1 MRKTCANRFWVL
13 LLAWFMEQPALSLAS
28 PADPYEKV
36 NNSWEEFGAV
46 YSRILENYYT
56 DLDQDQ
62 IMRAAI
68 DGMIE
73 ELDWYSQFYDEEGLR
88 QLRQDTTG
96 KFAGLGITVG
106 IKENYPVVIAPI
118 EDTPAFNAGLLPG
131 DLIVSIEGR
140 DTFGLTLKEV
150 VDILR
155 GEPGSTVR
163 IGVSRKGRPSV
174 WDLSIERKIITIKSV
189 ALVEEI
195 EPGIG
200 YVSMRQTRF
209 SEDTAAEVEGALGAL
224 KEKNVNGAILDLRG
238 NPGGLLSQAIQVAD
252 LFLPK
257 GAPIVSIKDKD
268 GRGEGLKR
276 SQKRAFVDEM
286 KLVVLI
292 DAGSASAAEIVA
304 GAIQDNDRGVVLGAT
319 SFGKGSVQTIFD
331 LHQTKDTALKLTT
344 ALYYTPSGRSIHR
357 ESFASPGGLPFK
369 VPFGQIELPV
379 GQVLELIL
387 RAPDLSW
394 ADTALRARF
403 ELEETQVEEVL
414 STSLGELAGRAS
426 RAEEG
431 ETSVAD
437 SLSEELREDFY
448 TLKERKVY
456 GGGGITPDVFIE
468 PDRPP
473 SYILELVRDRLFFDF
488 VVDYVARDSVLASS
502 GIVPEVDDGMLRAFE
517 AFCRDAKTDLKAR
530 KTGQKEL
537 DAIRNL
543 AVEMGWESS
552 LQASLE
558 SLQNEIVA
566 ERARGITAK
575 LEPYIKASLE
585 RELALRLVGR
595 RASLLIALKEDA
607 QLQEAIRLLLDVENY
622 RQVLQE
628 GASREGR

>member
-1 MRKTCANRFWVL
+1 MKKNFANGFWVL
-13 LLAWFMEQPALSLAS
+13 SLAWFLVLPALGLAS
-28 PADPYEKV
+28 SADPYEEV
-36 NNSWEEFGAV
+36 NDSWEEFGAV
-46 YSRILENYYT
+46 YTRILENYYA

-106 IKENYPVVIAPI
+106 LKDNYPVVIAPI
-118 EDTPAFNAGLLPG
+118 EDTPAFKAGLLPG

-163 IGVSRKGRPSV
+163 IGVSRMGRPSV

-189 ALVEEI
+189 ALAEEI
-195 EPGIG
+195 RPGIG
-200 YVSMRQTRF
+200 YVSLRQTRF
-209 SEDTAAEVEGALGAL
+209 SEDTAAEVEGALRAL
-224 KEKNVNGAILDLRG
+224 KEKNVKGAILDLRG
-238 NPGGLLSQAIQVAD
+238 NPGGLLNQAVQVAD

-276 SQKRAFVDEM
+276 SQKRAFVDDDLT
-286 KLVVLI
+286 LVVLI

-331 LHQTKDTALKLTT
+331 LHETKDTALKLTT

-357 ESFASPGGLPFK
+357 ESFVSPGGVPFK

-379 GQVLELIL
+379 GQVLELVL
-387 RAPDLSW
+387 RAPDLIW

-403 ELEETQVEEVL
+403 ELEESQVEEVL
-414 STSLGELAGRAS
+414 STSLGELAGRTS
-426 RAEEG
+426 RGEG
-431 ETSVAD
+431 ETSAVD
-437 SLSEELREDFY
+437 SLKELSEAFY

-456 GGGGITPDVFIE
+456 GGGGITPDILIE
-468 PDRPP
+468 LDRPP
-473 SYILELVRDRLFFDF
+473 RYILELARDRLFFDF
-488 VVDYVARDSVLASS
+488 VVDYVSRDSVLASS
-502 GIVPEVDDGMLRAFE
+502 GIVPEVDDAMLRAFE
-517 AFCRDAKTDLKAR
+517 AFCRNANTGLKAQ
-530 KTGQKEL
+530 KTGQREL

-543 AVEMGWESS
+543 AAEMGWESS

-558 SLQNEIVA
+558 ILENGIEE
-566 ERARGITAK
+566 ERARGITVK
-575 LEPYIKASLE
+575 LEPYVKAALE

-595 RASLLIALKEDA
+595 RASLLIAIEEDA
-607 QLQEAIRLLLDVENY
+607 QLQEAIRLLQDAQRYE
-622 RQVLQE
+622 QVLQE
-628 GASREGR
+628 GDS

>member
-1 MRKTCANRFWVL
+1 MKKNFANGFWVL
-13 LLAWFMEQPALSLAS
+13 SLAWFLVQPALGRAS
-28 PADPYEKV
+28 SADPYEEV

-46 YSRILENYYT
+46 YTRILENYYT

-106 IKENYPVVIAPI
+106 LKDNYPVVIAPI

-163 IGVSRKGRPSV
+163 IGVSRKGRSSV
-174 WDLSIERKIITIKSV
+174 WDLSIEREIITIKSV
-189 ALVEEI
+189 ALSEEI
-195 EPGIG
+195 RPGIG
-200 YVSMRQTRF
+200 YVSMRRTRF
-209 SEDTAAEVEGALGAL
+209 SEGTAAEVEGALKAL
-224 KEKNVNGAILDLRG
+224 KEKNVKGAILDLRG

-257 GAPIVSIKDKD
+257 GAPIVSIKEKD

-276 SQKRAFVDEM
+276 SQKRAFVEDM
-286 KLVVLI
+286 ALVVLI

-331 LHQTKDTALKLTT
+331 LHGTKDTALKLTT

-357 ESFASPGGLPFK
+357 ESFASPGGVPFK

-379 GQVLELIL
+379 GQVLELVL
-387 RAPDLSW
+387 RAPDLIW

-403 ELEETQVEEVL
+403 ELEESQVEEVL
-414 STSLGELAGRAS
+414 STSLGELAGRTS
-426 RAEEG
+426 RGEG
-431 ETSVAD
+431 ETSAVD
-437 SLSEELREDFY
+437 SLKELSEAFY

-456 GGGGITPDVFIE
+456 GGGGITPDIAIE

-473 SYILELVRDRLFFDF
+473 RYVLELARDRLFFDF
-488 VVDYVARDSVLASS
+488 VVDYVSRDSVLVSS
-502 GIVPEVDDGMLRAFE
+502 GVVPEVDDAMLRAFE
-517 AFCRDAKTDLKAR
+517 VFCRDANTGLKTQ
-530 KTGQKEL
+530 KTGQREL

-543 AVEMGWESS
+543 AEEMGWKSS

-558 SLQNEIVA
+558 SLENGIEE

-575 LEPYIKASLE
+575 LEPYVKAALE
-585 RELALRLVGR
+585 RELTLRLVGR
-595 RASLLIALKEDA
+595 RASLLIALEEDA
-607 QLQEAIRLLLDVENY
+607 QLEEAIRLLQDAQRYE
-622 RQVLQE
+622 QVLQE
-628 GASREGR
+628 GAS

>member
-1 MRKTCANRFWVL
+1 MKNTCANGFWVL
-13 LLAWFMEQPALSLAS
+13 SWAWFLVLPAMVLAS
-28 PADPYEKV
+28 SADPYEEV

-46 YSRILENYYT
+46 YTRILENYYT
-56 DLDQDQ
+56 DLDQGQ

-106 IKENYPVVIAPI
+106 LKDNYPVVIAPI

-131 DLIVSIEGR
+131 DLIVAIEGR

-174 WDLSIERKIITIKSV
+174 WNLSIERKIITIKSV
-189 ALVEEI
+189 ALSEEI
-195 EPGIG
+195 RPGIG

-209 SEDTAAEVEGALGAL
+209 SEDTAAEVEGALKAL
-224 KEKNVNGAILDLRG
+224 KEKNVKGAILDLRG

-276 SQKRAFVDEM
+276 SQKRAFVDDM
-286 KLVVLI
+286 ALAVLI
-292 DAGSASAAEIVA
+292 NAGSASAAEIVA
-304 GAIQDNDRGVVLGAT
+304 GAIQDNDRGVILGST

-331 LHQTKDTALKLTT
+331 LHETKDTALKLTT

-357 ESFASPGGLPFK
+357 ESFTSPGGLPFK

-379 GQVLELIL
+379 GQVLELVL
-387 RAPDLSW
+387 RAPDIVW

-403 ELEETQVEEVL
+403 ELEESQVEEVL
-414 STSLGELAGRAS
+414 STSLGELVGRTS
-426 RAEEG
+426 RVEG
-431 ETSVAD
+431 ETSAVD
-437 SLSEELREDFY
+437 SLKKLNKAFY

-456 GGGGITPDVFIE
+456 GGGGITPDIDVE

-473 SYILELVRDRLFFDF
+473 RYILELARDRLFFDF
-488 VVDYVARDSVLASS
+488 VVDYVSRDSVLANS
-502 GIVPEVDDGMLRAFE
+502 GVVPEVDDAMLRAFE
-517 AFCRDAKTDLKAR
+517 AFCRDANTSFKTQ
-530 KTGQKEL
+530 KTGQREL
-537 DAIRNL
+537 DAIRSL
-543 AVEMGWESS
+543 AEEMGWESS
-552 LQASLE
+552 LQTSLE
-558 SLQNEIVA
+558 ILENGIGV
-566 ERARGITAK
+566 ERARGINTK
-575 LEPYIKASLE
+575 LEPYVKIALE
-585 RELALRLVGR
+585 RELTLRLIGR
-595 RASLLIALKEDA
+595 RASLLIALEEDA
-607 QLQEAIRLLLDVENY
+607 QLQEAIRLLQDTQRY
-622 RQVLQE
+622 KQVLKE
-628 GASREGR
+628 GAS